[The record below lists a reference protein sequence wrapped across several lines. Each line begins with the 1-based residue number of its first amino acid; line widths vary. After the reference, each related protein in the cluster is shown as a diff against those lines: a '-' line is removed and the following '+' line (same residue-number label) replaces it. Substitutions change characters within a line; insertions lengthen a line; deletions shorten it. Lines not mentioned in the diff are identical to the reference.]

1 MDTILTIQEFQQG
14 ASNTLVM
21 PIVDVSDYGGAGSAI
36 TGATLFVDVLH
47 NNANNYQDRME
58 IVARSGNNAADLGDW
73 VREKGTASFATGTI
87 TGGETGI
94 EVGGQFAAG
103 TFDDV
108 TVSNPSVAGF
118 SVTGSTTETVV
129 DQLEVSGGDYGVL
142 MGQGASGTVDMTNA
156 EITGT
161 NTRNLVFTI

>member
-1 MDTILTIQEFQQG
+1 MQTTTKTEWKLLLGLEI
-14 ASNTLVM
+14 TL
-21 PIVDVSDYGGAGSAI
+21 
-36 TGATLFVDVLH
+36 
-47 NNANNYQDRME
+47 
-58 IVARSGNNAADLGDW
+58 ADLGDW

-118 SVTGSTTETVV
+118 SVTGSTTAVV

-142 MGQGASGTVDMTNA
+142 MGQGASGTVDMTNV
-156 EITGT
+156 EISGT
-161 NTRNLVFTI
+161 NTAGVYYLKDVKGDLQADIHNNTGAAMKFGSTTSADQPSLT